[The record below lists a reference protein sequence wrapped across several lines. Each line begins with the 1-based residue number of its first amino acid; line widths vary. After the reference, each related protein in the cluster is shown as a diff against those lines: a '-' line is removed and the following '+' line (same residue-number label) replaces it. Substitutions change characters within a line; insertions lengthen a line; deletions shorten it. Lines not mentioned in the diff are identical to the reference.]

1 MQAFE
6 HVHRIPLEPVYTGKM
21 LYALFQLLRDDTWSA
36 SQPIVA
42 VHTGGLQGRRGYAWL
57 D

>member
-1 MQAFE
+1 MQEFE
-6 HVHRIPLEPVYTGKM
+6 RVQKVSLEPVYTGKM
-21 LYALFQLLRDDTWSA
+21 LYALFQLLRDGDWPT

-42 VHTGGLQGRRGYAWL
+42 IHTGGLQGRRGYDWL